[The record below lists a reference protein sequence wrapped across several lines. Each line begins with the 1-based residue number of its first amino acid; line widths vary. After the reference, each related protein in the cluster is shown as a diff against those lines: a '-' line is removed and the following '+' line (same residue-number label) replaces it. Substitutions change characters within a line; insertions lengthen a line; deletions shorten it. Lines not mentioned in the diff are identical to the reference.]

1 MRYFTV
7 FFITCLLCFSCQPK
21 HDLPTT
27 INLNENWQFKKVT
40 DTVWNSATVPGNVF
54 SDLLYHQLIEDPF
67 IGNNEEKVQWVSETD
82 WEYKTTFSLIEDL
95 LEKKHFEL
103 NFDGLDTYAS
113 VYLNDSLILKANNAF
128 RKWDVDVKSL
138 LKAENELRLV
148 FESTSKYEK
157 EAQEKLSYELP
168 EGERIFTRKAQF
180 QYGWDWGP
188 KLNTSGIWRPIK
200 LVAWN
205 DFKILDAEIM
215 REDAKSLDEYLAV
228 LSIVLNFNTD
238 IESPLYFDIYVNDSL
253 TEMNKRKSELY
264 HFSNHASASFYI
276 AIDDP
281 KLWWPHNLGEPYLY
295 DIKVVVKDGGKI
307 LDSISTKYGIRDI
320 ELVTEKD
327 SIGESFYFKVNNVPV
342 YAKGANYI
350 PQHSFQNEV
359 NNEDYERLL
368 NDVVDANM
376 NMLRVWGGG
385 IYEDDK
391 FYDLCDEK
399 GILVWQDFMFACA
412 MYPGDTEFLDNVAK
426 EAEQNVKRL
435 RNHPSIALWCGN
447 NESSEG
453 WNRWGWQAD
462 RSEEEKEEIW
472 NNYLKVFDSILPKAV
487 NQYSNTSYW
496 QTSPKYGRG
505 NPLYKS
511 EGDAHDWWIWH
522 DGYPFEHLEENVP
535 RFMSEFGFQSFPS
548 YEVIQ
553 FINEKDSVDITSEG
567 FKNHQKHSRGF
578 QIIETYMQRDFP
590 VPNSAEDYVYMSQLV
605 QAYGITKG
613 IEAHRRAKPYNMGT
627 LYWQLNDCW
636 PAVSWSSIDY
646 FGNWKAL
653 HYKAKRSFENVL
665 VSSKVENETLK
676 TWVVND
682 GLEDVSVKLSLK
694 LMNFSGEVIWSNDE
708 EIKVEALS
716 SEVKY
721 ELDLKTINFTK
732 NEVVLVSNFNGK
744 TSYFYFVKPKDLKL
758 QQAEIQKIITKTND
772 GFSVE
777 LSSSTLQKDVFLY
790 TNAKGHFSDNFF
802 DLMPDESNTVHFK
815 TEVNSLDDLA
825 VKTFNTFIR

>member
-21 HDLPTT
+21 HDLPNT

-54 SDLLYHQLIEDPF
+54 SDLLHHQLIEDPF
-67 IGNNEEKVQWVSETD
+67 IGNNEERVQWVSETD
-82 WEYKTTFSLIEDL
+82 WEYKTTFSLSEDL

-128 RKWDVDVKSL
+128 RKWEVDVKPL
-138 LKAENELRLV
+138 LKPENELRLV
-148 FESTSKYEK
+148 FESTSKYET

-200 LVAWN
+200 LEAWN
-205 DFKILDAEIM
+205 DFKIKDVYIKQIKLKDTVANLVAEI
-215 REDAKSLDEYLAV
+215 RYNSK
-228 LSIVLNFNTD
+228 LNRDLN
-238 IESPLYFDIYVNDSL
+238 YDIYVNDSL
-253 TEMNKRKSELY
+253 INGRQ
-264 HFSNHASASFYI
+264 FNPSNYNPGI
-276 AIDDP
+276 AFQIKNP

-295 DIKVVVKDGGKI
+295 DIKVVVKEEEKI

-320 ELVTEKD
+320 ELVTERD
-327 SIGESFYFKVNNVPV
+327 SNGESFYFKVNDVPV

-359 NNEDYERLL
+359 KNSDYERLL

-412 MYPGDTEFLDNVAK
+412 MYPGDTEFLNNVAK

-472 NNYLKVFDSILPKAV
+472 NNYLKVFDSILPKVV

-522 DGYPFEHLEENVP
+522 DGYPFEHLEDNVP

-553 FINEKDSVDITSEG
+553 FINEKGSIDITSEG
-567 FKNHQKHSRGF
+567 FVNHQKHSRGF

-590 VPNSAEDYVYMSQLV
+590 MPDSAEDYVYMSQLV

-613 IEAHRRAKPYNMGT
+613 IEAHRRAKPYTMGT

-682 GLEDVSVKLSLK
+682 GLEDISGKLSLK
-694 LMNFSGEVIWSNDE
+694 LMNFSGEVIWSNE
-708 EIKVEALS
+708 EQISVKPLS
-716 SEVKY
+716 SEVKF
-721 ELDLKTINFTK
+721 ELDLKALNFNKGET
-732 NEVVLVSNFNGK
+732 VLVSTFNGD
-744 TSYFYFVKPKDLKL
+744 SSFFYFVKLKDLKL

-802 DLMPDESNTVHFK
+802 DLMPDESKTVHFK

>member
-1 MRYFTV
+1 MRYSLLLLIV
-7 FFITCLLCFSCQPK
+7 FCFSCQPR

-27 INLNENWQFKKVT
+27 IILNENWQFKKVS
-40 DTVWNSATVPGNVF
+40 DSVWHSASVPGNMF
-54 SDLLYHQLIEDPF
+54 SDLLQHQLIEDPF
-67 IGNNEEKVQWVSETD
+67 IGNNEENVQWFSETD
-82 WEYKTTFSLIEDL
+82 WEYKTIFSLDEDL

-103 NFDGLDTYAS
+103 SFEGLDTYAS
-113 VYLNDSLILKANNAF
+113 VYLNDSLILKTNNAF
-128 RKWDVDVKSL
+128 RKWEVDVKPL
-138 LKAENELRLV
+138 LKVDNELRLV
-148 FESTSKYEK
+148 FESTSKYEAK
-157 EAQEKLSYELP
+157 AQEKLPYELP

-200 LVAWN
+200 LVVWN
-205 DFKILDAEIM
+205 EVYLKKENTYIVQRQLTDSIADFNILL
-215 REDAKSLDEYLAV
+215 EDYPSTEYSYEV
-228 LSIVLNFNTD
+228 
-238 IESPLYFDIYVNDSL
+238 YVND
-253 TEMNKRKSELY
+253 ELNQLY
-264 HFSNHASASFYI
+264 ENLPSDMTGVVPFQIKN
-276 AIDDP
+276 P

-295 DIKVVVKDGGKI
+295 DIKVVVKDGRKI
-307 LDSISTKYGIRDI
+307 LDSISVKKGLRTI

-327 SIGESFYFKVNNVPV
+327 SIGESFYFKVNNFPI

-359 NNEDYERLL
+359 KNNDYERLL
-368 NDVVDANM
+368 SDVVDANM

-385 IYEDDK
+385 IYENDI

-462 RSEEEKEEIW
+462 RSEKEKEEIW
-472 NNYLKVFDSILPKAV
+472 NNYLKVFDSILPKTV
-487 NQYSNTSYW
+487 NKFTNTPYW

-553 FINEKDSVDITSEG
+553 FINEKDSIDITSEG

-590 VPNSAEDYVYMSQLV
+590 VPEVYTEQSRSAEDYVYMSQLL

-665 VSSKVENETLK
+665 VSSKVENDSLK
-676 TWVVND
+676 TWVIND
-682 GLEDVSVKLSLK
+682 DLEEVSGKLSLK
-694 LMNFSGEVIWSNDE
+694 LMSFSGEIIWKNEQQIMVDP
-708 EIKVEALS
+708 LS
-716 SEVKY
+716 SEVKFQ
-721 ELDLKTINFTK
+721 LDLNTLKFNR
-732 NEVVLVSNFNGK
+732 NETVFVSTFNNT
-744 TSYFYFVKPKDLKL
+744 TSYFYFEKPKNLKL
-758 QQAEIQKIITKTND
+758 QYAEIKETITKKD
-772 GFSVE
+772 EGYSIEIV
-777 LSSSTLQKDVFLY
+777 SPTLQKDVFLF
-790 TNAKGHFSDNFF
+790 TNTKGHFSDNFF
-802 DLMPDESNTVHFK
+802 DLLPNQSKIIQFNTEAQTF
-815 TEVNSLDDLA
+815 DDLQI
-825 VKTFNTFIR
+825 KTFNTFIR